1 MPEQTKKRGRPTK
14 EQSVRN
20 RYELS
25 TTDKP
30 KQKRPN
36 RSANMKVQTKPG
48 EMSQMI
54 THAVNLQNMARWRI
68 DKNNPEEMQGRVNEY
83 LTYCIENNMRPTVES
98 MALAFGVD
106 RSTLR
111 RWKDGESDLI
121 EPCRR
126 IIENGYNMMNQIM
139 TQCLVDG
146 KINPVA
152 AFFLMKNNFSY
163 RDQTETVVTVNNPY
177 TEQNADDVKS
187 RYLNSMENA
196 LPADG
201 SVE

>member
-48 EMSQMI
+48 EMSKMI

-83 LTYCIENNMRPTVES
+83 LTYCIENNMKPTVES
-98 MALAFGVD
+98 MALAFGVN
-106 RSTLR
+106 RNTLR
-111 RWKDGESDLI
+111 RWKDGESDLT
-121 EPCRR
+121 ESCRQV
-126 IIENGYNMMNQIM
+126 IENGYNMMNQIM

-146 KINPVA
+146 AINPIA

-187 RYLNSMENA
+187 RYLNGMQNA

>member
-25 TTDKP
+25 TIDKP

-187 RYLNSMENA
+187 RYINGMQNA

>member
-68 DKNNPEEMQGRVNEY
+68 DTHNPDEMQERVDQY
-83 LTYCIENNMRPTVES
+83 ITYCIENNMKPTVES
-98 MALAFGVD
+98 MSLAFGVD
-106 RSTLR
+106 RTTLWNWR
-111 RWKDGESDLI
+111 EGKSNLPES
-121 EPCRR
+121 CRR
-126 IIENGYNMMNQIM
+126 VIQNGYNLMNDIL
-139 TQCLVDG
+139 TQCLVDN
-146 KINPVA
+146 KINPVS
-152 AFFLMKNNFSY
+152 AFFLLKNNHGY
-163 RDQTETVVTVNNPY
+163 KDQTETVVTVNNPY
-177 TEQNADDVKS
+177 AEQSTEDVKGK
-187 RYLNSMENA
+187 YIEGITNA
-196 LPADG
+196 VQADG